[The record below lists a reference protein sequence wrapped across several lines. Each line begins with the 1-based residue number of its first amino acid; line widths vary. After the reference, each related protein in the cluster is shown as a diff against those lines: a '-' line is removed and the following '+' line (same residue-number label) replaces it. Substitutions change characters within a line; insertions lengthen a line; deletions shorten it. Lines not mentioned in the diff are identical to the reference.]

1 MQLLDMGEG
10 ARVAK
15 LREVEG
21 GETMAA
27 TDTQK
32 SAFRSGSLSNYY
44 NFPCDGSEKQ
54 MELTLSQSEI

>member
-1 MQLLDMGEG
+1 
-10 ARVAK
+10 
-15 LREVEG
+15 
-21 GETMAA
+21 MAA